1 MSVVIL
7 EEKLKISMVIIKL
20 KMHPFGTFILVKKNI
35 YMANRR
41 TQKKLSLANEK
52 GCS

>member
-20 KMHPFGTFILVKKNI
+20 KMHPFGTFILMKNI
-35 YMANRR
+35 YIWQ
-41 TQKKLSLANEK
+41 TEELKKN
-52 GCS
+52 

>member
-20 KMHPFGTFILVKKNI
+20 KMHPFGTFILVKKKYIWQTEELRKN
-35 YMANRR
+35 
-41 TQKKLSLANEK
+41 
-52 GCS
+52 